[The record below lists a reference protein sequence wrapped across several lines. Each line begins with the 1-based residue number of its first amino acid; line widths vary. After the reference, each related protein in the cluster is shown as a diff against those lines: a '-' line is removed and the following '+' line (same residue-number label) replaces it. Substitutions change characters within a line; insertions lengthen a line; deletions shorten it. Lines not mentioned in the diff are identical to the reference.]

1 MRGAIPDRP
10 ASPGAHQGA
19 APRQLRL
26 DTPRLVVYGE
36 DSTRERLQRRQVVH
50 HHPGNPRLS
59 GLPASGHRRRAP
71 ALSSHPPAAN
81 LSQLPLLFFG
91 FEPVR
96 HGECPLSR
104 EEAEQLERKLQHVTE
119 PSMRRELV
127 LEALEARSAE
137 DCFALV
143 HAALHQPAVEA
154 RSLELLRETVL
165 TVLAQGGATRPLPYE
180 LLEELYAAATEHG
193 DDLLKRLL
201 RTPNPEQSTASP
213 AEALPREV
221 SEIPLGVRR
230 SLAKG
235 TEKHLLE
242 RLLLDPDLLVIRHLL
257 DNPRITE
264 DDVIRIA
271 SRRPIPGST
280 LNEVAKTRRW
290 ASRRNVR
297 VALARNPHCPTDVA
311 LRVLGSLPL
320 RELRE
325 LRDDTTLP
333 SEIRRH
339 ADEELARRDRA

>member
-1 MRGAIPDRP
+1 
-10 ASPGAHQGA
+10 
-19 APRQLRL
+19 
-26 DTPRLVVYGE
+26 
-36 DSTRERLQRRQVVH
+36 
-50 HHPGNPRLS
+50 
-59 GLPASGHRRRAP
+59 
-71 ALSSHPPAAN
+71 
-81 LSQLPLLFFG
+81 
-91 FEPVR
+91 
-96 HGECPLSR
+96 
-104 EEAEQLERKLQHVTE
+104 
-119 PSMRRELV
+119 MRRELV

-180 LLEELYAAATEHG
+180 LLEGLYAAATEHG

-201 RTPNPEQSTASP
+201 RTPTPGAVHGESRRRASQGRQRDSAGSAP
-213 AEALPREV
+213 LPRQGHGE
-221 SEIPLGVRR
+221 
-230 SLAKG
+230 A
-235 TEKHLLE
+235 LLE

-280 LNEVAKTRRW
+280 LNEVAKSGRW
-290 ASRRNVR
+290 ASRRRVR
-297 VALARNPHCPTDVA
+297 VALARNPYCPTDLA

-320 RELRE
+320 GELRE
-325 LRDDTTLP
+325 LRGDGTLP

-339 ADEELARRDRA
+339 ADEELARREPSSD